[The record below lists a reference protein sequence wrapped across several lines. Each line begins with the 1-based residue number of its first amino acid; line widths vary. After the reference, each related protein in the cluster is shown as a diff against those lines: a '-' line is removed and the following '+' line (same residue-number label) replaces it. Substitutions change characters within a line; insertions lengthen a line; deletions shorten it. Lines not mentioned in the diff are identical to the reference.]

1 MKNKIISLLL
11 GIFAMGWSGILAAS
25 GGTGELPNIL
35 WLTTEDIGPEIGCY
49 GDQNATTPV
58 IDALAARGVTY
69 ANAYA
74 SAPVCA
80 PARSSIITGM
90 YAPSLGSHHMRSTGK
105 FPSEL
110 RYFPEYL
117 AEKGYYCSNNSKT
130 DYNLKYDVTRI
141 WDESS
146 SKAHWRNRKSEDQP
160 FFAVFN
166 FGGTHESAVN
176 GKEKHLR
183 VIEDVPADLLKAPGE
198 ISIPPYFPDTPV
210 VRELWARYYNNITA
224 LDFWIKKLLDQL
236 KDDGLAE
243 NTVVFFY
250 GDHGAG
256 VPRHKRWL
264 YDSGLRVPMIV
275 YAPAKYTQLLP
286 VKPGKTTDELVS
298 FVDLAPTVLN
308 LAGIEVPENMQGRAF
323 LGEHLTPEREYI
335 FAARDRMDERY
346 DMQRAVRDK
355 QYKYIRYYDPAKPF
369 TQYMNTPE
377 KGAIMVAIREGH
389 RKGTL
394 PEHGK
399 KLMQS
404 GKPVEEL
411 FDVTSDPFELNNL
424 AGDER
429 YEDILRRMREAH
441 KEWSAGIYDSG
452 LIPETILRRWE
463 DQYGLPIYNIL
474 RTMKLPMRDIQEVA
488 MATDPEKLKKGL
500 KHPNEAVRFW
510 AAYNLGNDVNNVD
523 YQKAL
528 PSLDELLQ
536 DPVPV
541 VRLAA
546 ARAICKMS
554 SPDGTLKTIT
564 EELKNEDEWVRLYA
578 ALVLDELGE
587 SSRPVM
593 EDLNGVMDDQNKYVV
608 RVANHALN
616 HLQGTNNVVR

>member
-1 MKNKIISLLL
+1 MNRKIVAILL
-11 GIFAMGWSGILAAS
+11 GIYALGGTGILAGS
-25 GGTGELPNIL
+25 GGSDQPPNIL
-35 WLTTEDIGPEIGCY
+35 WLVTEDIGPEIGCY
-49 GDQNATTPV
+49 GNQNVTTPV

-69 ANAYA
+69 ANAFA

-105 FPSEL
+105 FPTEL
-110 RYFPEYL
+110 RYFPQYL
-117 AEKGYYCSNNSKT
+117 AEKGYYCTNNSKT

-146 SKAHWRNRKSEDQP
+146 ASAHWRNKKSPDRP

-176 GKEKHLR
+176 GKEKHLG
-183 VIEDVPADLLKAPGE
+183 VIQDVPARLLKSPNE
-198 ISIPPYFPDTPV
+198 ISIPPYFPDTPA

-224 LDFWIKKLLDQL
+224 LDFWIKELLDQL
-236 KDDGLAE
+236 EEDGLAE
-243 NTVVFFY
+243 NTIVFFY

-275 YAPAKYTQLLP
+275 YAPAKYAHLIP
-286 VKPGKTTDELVS
+286 VKPGKTSDELVS

-308 LAGIEVPENMQGRAF
+308 IAGIQVPENMQGRAF
-323 LGEHLTPEREYI
+323 LGKNLTPEREYI

-377 KGAIMVAIREGH
+377 KGAIMVAIRDAD

-394 PEHGK
+394 PGPGK

-404 GKPVEEL
+404 SKPVEEL
-411 FDVTSDPFELNNL
+411 FDVASDPYELNNL
-424 AGDER
+424 AGDDR
-429 YEDILRRMREAH
+429 YQEILKRMREAH

-463 DQYGLPIYNIL
+463 GQYTLPIYNIL
-474 RTMKLPMRDIQEVA
+474 RTMKLPMTDIQEVA
-488 MATDPEKLKKGL
+488 MTVDPEILQNGL

-510 AAYNLGNDVNNVD
+510 AAYNLGNEKDNASYHKV
-523 YQKAL
+523 L
-528 PSLDELLQ
+528 PRLAECLQ

-541 VRLAA
+541 VRLTA

-554 SPDGTLKTIT
+554 YPDGTLQTIT
-564 EELKNEDEWVRLYA
+564 DELRNQDEWVRLYA

-587 SSRPVM
+587 SSRPAID
-593 EDLNGVMDDQNKYVV
+593 ELNAVMDDENKYVV

-616 HLQGTNNVVR
+616 YLQGTNNVVR

>member
-1 MKNKIISLLL
+1 MNKIIAAIFL
-11 GIFAMGWSGILAAS
+11 GIFASGCSGILAGS
-25 GGTGELPNIL
+25 GGSDDLPNIL

-49 GDQNATTPV
+49 GDQNVTTPV

-105 FPSEL
+105 FPAEL
-110 RYFPEYL
+110 RYFPQYL
-117 AEKGYYCSNNSKT
+117 AEKGYYCTNNSKT
-130 DYNLKYDVTRI
+130 DYNLKYDVNKI

-146 SKAHWRNRKSEDQP
+146 ARAHWRNKKSPDQP
-160 FFAVFN
+160 FFAIFN
-166 FGGTHESAVN
+166 FTGTHESAVN
-176 GKEKHLR
+176 GEAKHLR
-183 VIEDVPADLLKAPGE
+183 VIEDVPVDLLKSPDE
-198 ISIPPYFPDTPV
+198 ITFPPYFPDTPE

-224 LDFWIKKLLDQL
+224 LDFWVKVLLDQL
-236 KDDGLAE
+236 EEDGLTE
-243 NTVVFFY
+243 NTIVFFY

-275 YAPAKYTQLLP
+275 YAPAKYTHLIP
-286 VKPGKTTDELVS
+286 VKPGKTSDELVS

-308 LAGIEVPENMQGRAF
+308 LAGIKIPENMQGRAF
-323 LGEHLTPEREYI
+323 LGKNLTPEREYV

-377 KGAIMVAIREGH
+377 KGAIMGAIREAYS
-389 RKGTL
+389 KGTL
-394 PEHGK
+394 PGPGM
-399 KLMQS
+399 KLMRPN
-404 GKPVEEL
+404 KPVEEL
-411 FDVTSDPFELNNL
+411 FDVSKDPYELNNL
-424 AGDER
+424 AEDDR
-429 YEDILRRMREAH
+429 YQEILQRMREAH
-441 KEWSAGIYDSG
+441 RKWSAGIYDSG

-463 DQYGLPIYNIL
+463 AQHELPIYNVL
-474 RTMKLPMRDIQEVA
+474 RTMELPMKDIQEVA
-488 MATDPEKLKKGL
+488 LTDDPEILRKGL
-500 KHPNEAVRFW
+500 KHSNEAVRYW
-510 AAYNLGNDVNNVD
+510 AAYNLGNNAKNPGYHEV
-523 YQKAL
+523 L
-528 PSLDELLQ
+528 PQLDDLLQ

-541 VRLAA
+541 VSLAA
-546 ARAICKMS
+546 ARAICKMRG
-554 SPDGTLKTIT
+554 PEGTLETIT
-564 EELKNEDEWVRLYA
+564 GELKNQDEWVRLYA

-587 SSRPVM
+587 TSRPAIR
-593 EDLNGVMDDQNKYVV
+593 DLNSVMDDENKYVV

-616 HLQGTNNVVR
+616 QLQGTSNVVR

>member
-1 MKNKIISLLL
+1 MNKIIAAIFL
-11 GIFAMGWSGILAAS
+11 GIFASGCSGILAGS
-25 GGTGELPNIL
+25 GGSDELPNIL

-49 GDQNATTPV
+49 GDQNVTTPV

-105 FPSEL
+105 FPAEL
-110 RYFPEYL
+110 RYFPQYL
-117 AEKGYYCSNNSKT
+117 AEKGYYCTNNSKT
-130 DYNLKYDVTRI
+130 DYNLKYDVNKI

-146 SKAHWRNRKSEDQP
+146 ARAHWRNKKSPDQP
-160 FFAVFN
+160 FFAIFN
-166 FGGTHESAVN
+166 FTGTHESAVN
-176 GKEKHLR
+176 GEAKHLR
-183 VIEDVPADLLKAPGE
+183 VIEDVPVDLLKSPDE
-198 ISIPPYFPDTPV
+198 ITFPPYFPDTPE

-224 LDFWIKKLLDQL
+224 LDFWVKVLLDQL
-236 KDDGLAE
+236 EEDGLTE
-243 NTVVFFY
+243 NTIVFFY

-275 YAPAKYTQLLP
+275 YAPAKYTHLIP
-286 VKPGKTTDELVS
+286 VKPGKTSDELVS

-308 LAGIEVPENMQGRAF
+308 LAGIKIPENMQGRAF
-323 LGEHLTPEREYI
+323 LGKNLTPEREYV

-377 KGAIMVAIREGH
+377 KGAIMGAIREAYS
-389 RKGTL
+389 KGTL
-394 PEHGK
+394 PGPGM
-399 KLMQS
+399 KLMRPN
-404 GKPVEEL
+404 KPVEEL
-411 FDVTSDPFELNNL
+411 FDVSKDPYELNNL
-424 AGDER
+424 AEDDR
-429 YEDILRRMREAH
+429 YQEILQRMREAH
-441 KEWSAGIYDSG
+441 RKWSAGIYDSG

-463 DQYGLPIYNIL
+463 GQFASPIYNIL
-474 RTMKLPMRDIQEVA
+474 RTMDLPMEEIQQVA
-488 MATDPEKLKKGL
+488 LTDDPEILRKGL
-500 KHPNEAVRFW
+500 KHPNEAVRYW
-510 AAYNLGNDVNNVD
+510 AAYNLGNNAKNPGYHEVSP
-523 YQKAL
+523 Q
-528 PSLDELLQ
+528 LDDLLQ

-541 VRLAA
+541 VSLAA
-546 ARAICKMS
+546 ARAICKMRG
-554 SPDGTLKTIT
+554 PEGTLETIT
-564 EELKNEDEWVRLYA
+564 GELKNQDEWVRLYA

-587 SSRPVM
+587 TSRPAIR
-593 EDLNGVMDDQNKYVV
+593 DLNSVMDDENKYVV

-616 HLQGTNNVVR
+616 QLQGTSNVVR

>member
-1 MKNKIISLLL
+1 MSSKIAALLT
-11 GIFAMGWSGILAAS
+11 GIFILGSFLVHAGSGES
-25 GGTGELPNIL
+25 DKPPNIL

-58 IDALAARGVTY
+58 IDALAEKGVKYT
-69 ANAYA
+69 NAFA

-105 FPSEL
+105 FPSDL
-110 RYFPEYL
+110 KYFPQYL
-117 AEKGYYCSNNSKT
+117 AEKGYYCTNNSKT
-130 DYNLKYDVTRI
+130 DYNLKYDVREI

-146 SKAHWRNRKSEDQP
+146 SKAHWRNRSSADQP

-166 FGGTHESAVN
+166 FTGTHESAVN
-176 GKEKHLR
+176 GKAKHLGI
-183 VIEDVPADLLKAPGE
+183 IEDVPKDLLKSPE
-198 ISIPPYFPDTPV
+198 EVSIPPYFPDVPE
-210 VRELWARYYNNITA
+210 VRDLWARYYNNITA
-224 LDFWIKKLLDQL
+224 LDFWIKDLLDQL
-236 KDDGLAE
+236 EEDGLAE
-243 NTVVFFY
+243 NTIVFFY

-275 YAPAKYTQLLP
+275 YAPERYAHL
-286 VKPGKTTDELVS
+286 VPGHPGTTSDELVS

-308 LAGIEVPENMQGRAF
+308 LAGIKVPENMQGRAF
-323 LGEHLTPEREYI
+323 LGKNLSFERKYI

-346 DMQRAVRDK
+346 DMQRAVRDR

-377 KGAIMVAIREGH
+377 KGAIMAAIREAN
-389 RKGTL
+389 RKGRL
-394 PEHGK
+394 PAPGK

-404 GKPVEEL
+404 SKPVEEL
-411 FDVTSDPFELNNL
+411 FDVTNDPFELNNL
-424 AGDER
+424 AGDGG
-429 YEDILRRMREAH
+429 YQDILQRMREAH

-463 DQYGLPIYNIL
+463 EQYGQPIYHIL
-474 RTMKLPMRDIQEVA
+474 RTMDLPMQDIQELA
-488 MATDPEKLKKGL
+488 MATDPEKLSKGL
-500 KHPNEAVRFW
+500 GHSNEAVRFW
-510 AAYNLGNDVNNVD
+510 AAYNLGNDVDNAG
-523 YQKAL
+523 YRKAMPAL
-528 PSLDELLQ
+528 GELLQ

-546 ARAICKMS
+546 ARAMCKMS
-554 SPDGTLKTIT
+554 DPGATLQTIT
-564 EELKNEDEWVRLYA
+564 DELKNGDEWVRLYA

-587 SSRPVM
+587 SSRPAV
-593 EDLNGVMDDQNKYVV
+593 EDLKGVMDDENKYVV

-616 HLQGTNNVVR
+616 YLQGTNNVVR

>member
-1 MKNKIISLLL
+1 MKNNITALLF
-11 GIFAMGWSGILAAS
+11 GIFVMGYSGDLAGS
-25 GGTGELPNIL
+25 GGTVKLPNIL

-49 GDQNATTPV
+49 GDKNVTTPV
-58 IDALAARGVTY
+58 IDNLAARGVIYT
-69 ANAYA
+69 NAFA

-105 FPSEL
+105 FPAEF
-110 RYFPEYL
+110 RYYPQYL
-117 AEKGYYCSNNSKT
+117 AEKGYYSTNNSKT
-130 DYNLKYDVTRI
+130 DYNLKYDVNEI

-146 SKAHWRNRKSEDQP
+146 SRAHWRNRKSPDQP

-166 FGGTHESAVN
+166 FTGTHESAVN
-176 GKEKHLR
+176 GEAKHLR
-183 VIEDVPADLLKAPGE
+183 VIEDIPADLLKSPDE
-198 ISIPPYFPDTPV
+198 ISFPPYFPDTPE

-224 LDFWIKKLLDQL
+224 LDFWVRALLDQL
-236 KDDGLAE
+236 EEDGLSE
-243 NTVVFFY
+243 NTIVFFY

-275 YAPAKYTQLLP
+275 YAPEKYTHLVP
-286 VKPGKTTDELVS
+286 VKPGSATDELVS

-308 LAGIEVPENMQGRAF
+308 LAGIKIPENMQGRAF
-323 LGEHLTPEREYI
+323 LGKNLTPEREYV

-377 KGAIMVAIREGH
+377 KGAIMGAIREAY

-394 PEHGK
+394 PEPGM
-399 KLMQS
+399 KLMRP

-411 FDVTSDPFELNNL
+411 FDVSQDPYELNNL
-424 AGDER
+424 AEDDR
-429 YEDILRRMREAH
+429 YQEILKRMREVH
-441 KEWSAGIYDSG
+441 RKWSAGIYDSG

-463 DQYGLPIYNIL
+463 EQFALPIYNIL
-474 RTMKLPMRDIQEVA
+474 RTMDLPMEGIQQVA
-488 MATDPEKLKKGL
+488 LTDDPEILREGL

-510 AAYNLGNDVNNVD
+510 AAYNLGNNAKNPGYHEV
-523 YQKAL
+523 L
-528 PSLDELLQ
+528 PQLGDLLQ

-541 VRLAA
+541 VSLAA
-546 ARAICKMS
+546 ARAICKMRG
-554 SPDGTLKTIT
+554 PKGTLETVT
-564 EELKNEDEWVRLYA
+564 GELKNQDEWVRLYA

-587 SSRPVM
+587 TSRPAIL
-593 EDLNGVMDDQNKYVV
+593 DLKGVMDDENKYVV

-616 HLQGTNNVVR
+616 QLQGTSNVVR

>member
-1 MKNKIISLLL
+1 MNNKIVTLLMGFYLL
-11 GIFAMGWSGILAAS
+11 GSFWAQAGSGQN
-25 GGTGELPNIL
+25 EDLPNIL

-49 GDQNATTPV
+49 GDKNATTPV
-58 IDALAARGVTY
+58 IDALAARGVKY
-69 ANAYA
+69 DNAFA

-105 FPSEL
+105 FPSAL
-110 RYFPEYL
+110 KYFPQYL
-117 AEKGYYCSNNSKT
+117 AEKGYYCTNNSKT
-130 DYNLKYDVTRI
+130 DYNLKYDVKKI

-146 SKAHWRNRKSEDQP
+146 SRAHWRNRKSTAQP

-166 FGGTHESAVN
+166 YGGTHESAVN
-176 GKEKHLR
+176 GEAKHLG
-183 VIEDVPADLLKAPGE
+183 IIKDVPIDLLISPE
-198 ISIPPYFPDTPV
+198 NVSIPPYFPDVPV

-224 LDFWIKKLLDQL
+224 LDFWIKDLLDQL
-236 KDDGLAE
+236 EEDGLAE
-243 NTVVFFY
+243 NTIVFFY

-264 YDSGLRVPMIV
+264 YDSGLKVPMIV
-275 YAPAKYTQLLP
+275 YAPDRYAHLVP
-286 VKPGKTTDELVS
+286 GKPGATTDELVS

-323 LGEHLTPEREYI
+323 LGKKLSPEREYI

-377 KGAIMVAIREGH
+377 KGAIMAAIREGH

-399 KLMQS
+399 KLMQTS
-404 GKPVEEL
+404 KPVEEL
-411 FDVTSDPFELNNL
+411 FDVSSDPYELNTL

-429 YEDILRRMREAH
+429 YKDILQRMREAH

-463 DQYGLPIYNIL
+463 EQYGQPIYNIL
-474 RTMKLPMRDIQEVA
+474 RNMELPMRDIQEVA
-488 MATDPEKLKKGL
+488 MATNPEKLKKGL
-500 KHPNEAVRFW
+500 KHTNEAVRFW
-510 AAYNLGNDVNNVD
+510 AAYILGNEKDNSD

-528 PSLDELLQ
+528 PFLGELLQ

-554 SPDGTLKTIT
+554 SPDGTMITIT
-564 EELKNEDEWVRLYA
+564 DELKNDDEWVRLYA

-587 SSRPVM
+587 SSRPVI
-593 EDLNGVMDDQNKYVV
+593 EDLNGVMDDNNKYVV

-616 HLQGTNNVVR
+616 YLQGTNNVVR

>member
-1 MKNKIISLLL
+1 MKYKMAALFL
-11 GIFAMGWSGILAAS
+11 GILVLGWSSVPAGS
-25 GGTGELPNIL
+25 EEPGKLPNIL

-58 IDALAARGVTY
+58 IDALAASGIIY
-69 ANAYA
+69 HNAFA

-105 FPSEL
+105 FPAEF
-110 RYFPEYL
+110 RYFPQYL
-117 AEKGYYCSNNSKT
+117 AEKGYYCTNNSKT
-130 DYNLKYDVTRI
+130 DYNLKYDVKEI

-146 SKAHWRNRKSEDQP
+146 DRAHWRNRKLPEQP

-166 FGGTHESAVN
+166 FTGTHESAVN
-176 GKEKHLR
+176 GKAKHLA
-183 VIEDVPADLLKAPGE
+183 VIKDVPVEMLKSPDE
-198 ISIPPYFPDTPV
+198 VSIPPYFPDVPD

-224 LDFWIKKLLDQL
+224 LDFWVKALLDQL
-236 KDDGLAE
+236 EEDGLSE
-243 NTVVFFY
+243 NTIVFFY

-264 YDSGLRVPMIV
+264 YDSGLKVPMII
-275 YAPAKYTQLLP
+275 YAPDKYAHLLP
-286 VKPGKTTDELVS
+286 VKPGAATDELVS

-323 LGEHLTPEREYI
+323 LGKNLTPEREYV

-377 KGAIMVAIREGH
+377 KGDIMVAIREGH
-389 RKGTL
+389 IKGTL
-394 PEHGK
+394 PGSGK

-404 GKPVEEL
+404 SKPVEEL
-411 FDVTSDPFELNNL
+411 FDVTNDPYELHNL
-424 AGDER
+424 VEENR
-429 YEDILRRMREAH
+429 YQDMLKRMREAH
-441 KEWSAGIYDSG
+441 RKWSAGIYDAG

-463 DQYGLPIYNIL
+463 TQNELPIYNVL
-474 RTMKLPMRDIQEVA
+474 RTIDLPMNEIQEVA
-488 MATDPEKLKKGL
+488 LTDDPTILRKGL
-500 KHPNEAVRFW
+500 QHPNEAVRFW
-510 AAYNLGNDVNNVD
+510 AAYNLGNKKDDPGFYKV
-523 YQKAL
+523 L
-528 PSLDELLQ
+528 PQLQESLE

-546 ARAICKMS
+546 ARAICKMRGPEDS
-554 SPDGTLKTIT
+554 MGTIT
-564 EELKNEDEWVRLYA
+564 TELKNPDEWVRLYA

-587 SSRPVM
+587 TSRLAI
-593 EDLNGVMDDQNKYVV
+593 EDLNGVLDDQNKYVV

-616 HLQGTNNVVR
+616 QLQGTSNVVR